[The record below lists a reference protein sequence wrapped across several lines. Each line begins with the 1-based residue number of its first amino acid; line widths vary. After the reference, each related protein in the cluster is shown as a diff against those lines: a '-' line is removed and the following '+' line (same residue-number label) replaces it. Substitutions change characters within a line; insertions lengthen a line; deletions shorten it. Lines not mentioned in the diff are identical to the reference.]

1 MNLPKSTSAAATV
14 IGGLLLCIASN
25 VNAASWRGDILVA
38 QASAVSTPSVGKY
51 AAAPKSRGK
60 LKRCHRVTL
69 DFEERQPGEHATVQK
84 T

>member
-1 MNLPKSTSAAATV
+1 MNLQETSSGAATV

-25 VNAASWRGDILVA
+25 INAASWRGDTLVA
-38 QASAVSTPSVGKY
+38 QASAVSTPSVAKY
-51 AAAPKSRGK
+51 AAAPKMRGK
-60 LKRCHRVTL
+60 LRRCHRVTL